1 MFSNRKILL
10 IIVLLF
16 AVCLAA
22 YVLLVVI
29 PRRVAE
35 QSYDGARRIGQD
47 IRELFQATPR
57 ITVNNRVIVERESD
71 IFEIAAVSQRFHHTY
86 RWKNTRL
93 GSTKEIEVSGTFQS
107 KAGYDINE
115 AFTIDIKDGR
125 AVVTLPEPRVLSVT
139 LLGDIEFRDEGGW
152 WNWVDSGDRTRAIN
166 AFMEDARRH
175 AGRSMNKE
183 RINRTVAERLA
194 GVVGQHV
201 REVEVRVGDETVMPS
216 RVTDPG

>member
-86 RWKNTRL
+86 RWKNTRF

-107 KAGYDINE
+107 KAVYDINE

-125 AVVTLPEPRVLSVT
+125 AVVTLP
-139 LLGDIEFRDEGGW
+139 
-152 WNWVDSGDRTRAIN
+152 
-166 AFMEDARRH
+166 
-175 AGRSMNKE
+175 
-183 RINRTVAERLA
+183 
-194 GVVGQHV
+194 
-201 REVEVRVGDETVMPS
+201 
-216 RVTDPG
+216 